1 MSSNDEDLLIIQG
14 ARYWKA
20 KRWAKDKK
28 VHVRTVD
35 RHRQLGLPW
44 MEWGGE
50 IYIPEE
56 QGDEYVA
63 ARVKRRNPPRRRKAI
78 AASPEIGAAS

>member
-1 MSSNDEDLLIIQG
+1 
-14 ARYWKA
+14 
-20 KRWAKDKK
+20 
-28 VHVRTVD
+28 
-35 RHRQLGLPW
+35 